1 MQGNFRFKNIGT
13 ILQERGIIT
22 PAELKEG
29 LEHQKTSGLPLG
41 QIFVNLGYISEEDL
55 LNALGIQAK
64 MELVDLEETPPPK
77 EALHKIPGA
86 IARLYHI
93 VPIDFEYNTL
103 TVATSDPLN
112 FSILDDLRFMFNC
125 NIKGKVATAKS
136 IAEAIKKYYGSEAES
151 VDELFSEINQAIP
164 DLSEGGEKIENI
176 EAMAA
181 QLPIVKLINSILVQA
196 IQKKASDIHFEP
208 FQDEFKIRYRLDGVL
223 YDIVT
228 PPKTL
233 HLAIT
238 SRIKVMANLNI
249 AETRLPQDGR
259 TLVRISG
266 RMVDLRISTLPTIF
280 GESVVIRIL
289 DKATIQLSLDD
300 VGFSDDIKVKFRNLI
315 KQPYGILLS
324 TGPTGCGKTTT
335 QYAALSEIN
344 LIESKIITVED
355 PVEFD
360 VSGLIQVSVRP
371 KINLTFPV
379 ALRHILRQDP
389 DIIMVGEIRDAE
401 TVQMAIHASLTGHLV
416 FSTLHTNDAASA
428 ITRLVDMGVE
438 PFLIASAVEAILAQ
452 RLVRCICLECRQE
465 CVPTEKELEEVG
477 LSAAQTQGKK
487 FYKGAG
493 CTACNYSGYKGR
505 SGIFELLVFD
515 EDIRSLILER
525 APVAALRAQA
535 ARNGMR
541 TLREDGLRLV
551 FAGKTTCEELV
562 TTTSGYV

>member
-1 MQGNFRFKNIGT
+1 
-13 ILQERGIIT
+13 
-22 PAELKEG
+22 
-29 LEHQKTSGLPLG
+29 
-41 QIFVNLGYISEEDL
+41 
-55 LNALGIQAK
+55 
-64 MELVDLEETPPPK
+64 
-77 EALHKIPGA
+77 
-86 IARLYHI
+86 
-93 VPIDFEYNTL
+93 
-103 TVATSDPLN
+103 
-112 FSILDDLRFMFNC
+112 MFNY

-136 IAEAIKKYYGSEAES
+136 IADAIKKYYGSEAES
-151 VDELFSEINQAIP
+151 IDELFSEISQAVP
-164 DLSEGGEKIENI
+164 DLTESGAGKIENI
-176 EAMAA
+176 EEMAA
-181 QLPIVKLINSILVQA
+181 QLPIVKLINSILIQA

-259 TLVRISG
+259 TMVRISG
-266 RMVDLRISTLPTIF
+266 RMVDLRVSTLPTIF

-300 VGFSDDIKVKFRNLI
+300 VGFGDDVKEKFRNLI
-315 KQPYGILLS
+315 TQPYGIILS

-344 LIESKIITVED
+344 KIEYKIITVED

-371 KINLTFPV
+371 KINLTFPL

-416 FSTLHTNDAASA
+416 FSTLHTNDAPSA

-452 RLVRCICLECRQE
+452 RLVRCICTECKQE
-465 CVPTEKELEEVG
+465 YIPTEKELEAVG
-477 LSAAQTQGKK
+477 LPPEQARGKK
-487 FYKGAG
+487 FYKGKG
-493 CTACNYSGYKGR
+493 CAACSDSGYKGR
-505 SGIFELLVFD
+505 MGIFELLIFD

-535 ARNGMR
+535 VANGMR
-541 TLREDGLRLV
+541 PLREDGLRLV

-562 TTTSGYV
+562 TITSGYV